1 MKIDDMV
8 KETADTIRKLPV
20 FAGMTKVLEM
30 DVGDVSNAIETEV
43 AQTTRCVLVR
53 WNGFKPVKQG
63 NGSLIGNASI
73 VAHVYETPDVSRAT
87 EGAPHLLD
95 MAAAIARALHG
106 ASAEGMSVP
115 LFVDEITPVEERGD
129 GMITCAVVLRAVG
142 EL

>member
-1 MKIDDMV
+1 MNIHDMV

-20 FAGMTKVLEM
+20 FAGSTKVLEM
-30 DVGDVSNAIETEV
+30 DVGDVNNAIETEV

-115 LFVDEITPVEERGD
+115 LFVDEITPVEEREG

>member
-1 MKIDDMV
+1 MNIDDMV
-8 KETADTIRKLPV
+8 KETADTIRKLPL
-20 FAGMTKVLEM
+20 FAGNTKVLEM

-43 AQTTRCVLVR
+43 AQTNRCVLVR

-63 NGSLIGNASI
+63 NGLLIGNASI
-73 VAHVYETPDVSRAT
+73 VAHVYETPDVSRAK

-106 ASAEGMSVP
+106 AAAKGMSVP
-115 LFVDEITPVEERGD
+115 LFVDEITPVEEREG